1 MTVSI
6 SKLRNPSGHQL
17 SKVVLQFALYMTHS
31 LAGVELNKGN
41 WFTWSPLASL
51 REDGQQSGKPRQNMV
66 KRSSVP
72 LQSST
77 IYFYFP
83 ITYPLVT
90 IICSKRPTETEFYLH
105 THCYLPRTNTD
116 VIQKCWQF
124 HIIFIFS
131 QIHWIVF
138 QACLLLI
145 SVYVFMSLFTGEAP
159 RLAVERGWLVGGLCW
174 LRVCSLHDIQ
184 RRAARG
190 NTR

>member
-41 WFTWSPLASL
+41 WFTRSPLASL

-90 IICSKRPTETEFYLH
+90 IICSKRPTETEFYLYIH
-105 THCYLPRTNTD
+105 TVTYPGLRLTSHRSAGSSTFSSYL
-116 VIQKCWQF
+116 VK
-124 HIIFIFS
+124 
-131 QIHWIVF
+131 
-138 QACLLLI
+138 
-145 SVYVFMSLFTGEAP
+145 FTG
-159 RLAVERGWLVGGLCW
+159 
-174 LRVCSLHDIQ
+174 
-184 RRAARG
+184 
-190 NTR
+190 

>member
-1 MTVSI
+1 MKIFAGKCPDHEKKILPPSKFCAIIKVTVTVSI

-17 SKVVLQFALYMTHS
+17 IKVVLQFALYMTHS

-41 WFTWSPLASL
+41 WFTWSPLASH

-131 QIHWIVF
+131 QIHWIV
-138 QACLLLI
+138 
-145 SVYVFMSLFTGEAP
+145 S
-159 RLAVERGWLVGGLCW
+159 
-174 LRVCSLHDIQ
+174 
-184 RRAARG
+184 
-190 NTR
+190 